1 MIEEK
6 KQFKKVS
13 IPPPLKRE
21 IALLAASESRYEYE
35 IVEDAMKLYKA
46 VAVGKS
52 LRSRDKKPVPVADVI
67 ATH

>member
-35 IVEDAMKLYKA
+35 IVADAMKLYKA

-52 LRSRDKKPVPVADVI
+52 TSKKSKPVPVADMI